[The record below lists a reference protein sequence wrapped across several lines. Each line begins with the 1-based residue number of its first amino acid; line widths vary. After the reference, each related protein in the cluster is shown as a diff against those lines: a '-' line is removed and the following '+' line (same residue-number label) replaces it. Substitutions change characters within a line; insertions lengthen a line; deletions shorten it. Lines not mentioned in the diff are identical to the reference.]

1 MIPGNDFFVAGPFAS
16 ASIHQQDF
24 VDGLYFTALFVDSLR
39 ERSKIEKALTI
50 AIEQEN
56 VDLAAQKRTELDY
69 LDGIFRLTLEIHPA
83 GGLDS

>member
-1 MIPGNDFFVAGPFAS
+1 MIPYNDFFASGPFAS
-16 ASIHQQDF
+16 ASLGQQDF
-24 VDGLYFTALFVDSLR
+24 VDGLYFSALFNDSLH
-39 ERSKIEKALTI
+39 ERSKIEKALAL

-83 GGLDS
+83 GSLDS